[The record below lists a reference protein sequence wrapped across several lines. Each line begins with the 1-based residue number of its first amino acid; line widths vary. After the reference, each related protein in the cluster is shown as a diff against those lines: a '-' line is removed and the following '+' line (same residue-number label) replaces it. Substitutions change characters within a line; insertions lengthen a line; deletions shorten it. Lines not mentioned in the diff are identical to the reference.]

1 MIKWLLKFLGI
12 SSESI
17 DFKAL
22 IKEGA
27 IVIDV
32 RSPNEF
38 QSGHI
43 RKSKNIPLNELN
55 MKYMTLKKDQ
65 PIITCCASGV
75 RSGSA
80 KSFLKSK
87 GYSKVYNGGG
97 WMNLNGRIK

>member
-1 MIKWLLKFLGI
+1 MIKWLLKLFGI
-12 SSESI
+12 NSETI

-32 RSPNEF
+32 RSPQEF
-38 QSGHI
+38 QSGHV

-55 MKYMTLKKDQ
+55 IKYTTLKKDQ
-65 PIITCCASGV
+65 PIITCCASGM

-97 WMNLNGRIK
+97 WMTLNGRIK